1 MCVGIGMYVGIWR
14 MYVGICMCVGIGMY
28 VGMCM

>member
-1 MCVGIGMYVGIWR
+1 MSGRQCVY
-14 MYVGICMCVGIGMY
+14 MY